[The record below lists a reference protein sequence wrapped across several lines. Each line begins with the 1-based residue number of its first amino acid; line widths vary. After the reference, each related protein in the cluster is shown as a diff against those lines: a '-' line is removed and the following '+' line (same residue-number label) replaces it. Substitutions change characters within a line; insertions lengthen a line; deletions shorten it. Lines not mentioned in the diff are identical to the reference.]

1 VRAVGAIVLAAG
13 SSKRMGEPKQLLKF
27 QGKTLVRRAV
37 EAVVDAG
44 CASVVVVVGNA
55 AQAVEDELKDLR
67 IQVAMNEQW
76 QRGIGSSLRT
86 GAELVLKLKPALDAI
101 MIMLCDQP
109 RVDAQTIRR
118 LIDAHETSGKSV
130 CISAFAG
137 TMGPPVIV
145 GSQFFAALQGLPD
158 SWGAKAIWAA
168 HPDQVL
174 QVPAEEAAFD
184 IDTPQDYAALSGG

>member
-1 VRAVGAIVLAAG
+1 MLAAG
-13 SSKRMGEPKQLLKF
+13 GSKRMGEPKQLLKF

-158 SWGAKAIWAA
+158 SSGAKAIWAA